1 VTATQEVVRCN
12 LAGLYDALGALVGK
26 QVKLSWKGHDY
37 TGPLHAAALYTL
49 SQPNHHHHILLSL
62 TTGRWSVY
70 KAEAVWFVA
79 ADLAADTPAVMYLLD
94 DAAPNDS
101 LLPDAHWEALFA
113 EVTE

>member
-12 LAGLYDALGALVGK
+12 LEGLYEALGGLVGK

-37 TGPLHAAALYTL
+37 IGSLHAAALYTL
-49 SQPNHHHHILLSL
+49 SQPEHHHHILLSL

-79 ADLAADTPAVMYLLD
+79 AEAGVPGVMYLID
-94 DAAPNDS
+94 DATPNDS
-101 LLPDAHWEALFA
+101 LFSDAHWEGILA
-113 EVTE
+113 EVQE